1 MVDHSI
7 VTDNENP
14 AQDVNSTLAVP
25 PPDCIPPSKPP
36 DPPAPD
42 QGTADHHE
50 FDFKWG
56 SFDGKSFT
64 KKMNLCYEQIVYWK
78 KNLFLLPKGAA
89 GKQYIR
95 EITRLINAWVEDSP
109 LKPVSM
115 KAIMVMPALLLQ
127 KPNKKSKSKDH
138 KMALERRMQQWED
151 GKILELL
158 KEGKTIQDRLKTPKD
173 LKNSIKATSQTFIE
187 RMSQGNVNG
196 AIKLLS
202 DNMVDGI
209 VPLNE
214 DS

>member
-1 MVDHSI
+1 MKLHLRKCAHISPPPTVN

-14 AQDVNSTLAVP
+14 ARDVNSTLAVP

-95 EITRLINAWVEDSP
+95 EITRLINAFAIETRVDESNHGNASTSP
-109 LKPVSM
+109 
-115 KAIMVMPALLLQ
+115 A
-127 KPNKKSKSKDH
+127 
-138 KMALERRMQQWED
+138 
-151 GKILELL
+151 
-158 KEGKTIQDRLKTPKD
+158 KT
-173 LKNSIKATSQTFIE
+173 
-187 RMSQGNVNG
+187 
-196 AIKLLS
+196 
-202 DNMVDGI
+202 
-209 VPLNE
+209 
-214 DS
+214 